1 MTNYYYHVQR
11 YYDEYATCEE
21 KADIDKYYLN
31 NNVKQL
37 RAIAKQKK
45 IPQYSY
51 SCKDELCLMIVKND
65 TIGNI
70 CNMW

>member
-1 MTNYYYHVQR
+1 MTNYTYHIQK
-11 YYDEYATCEE
+11 YYDEYATNEE
-21 KADIDKYYLN
+21 KASINTYYLY

-37 RAIAKQKK
+37 RAIAKEKK

-65 TIGNI
+65 TIANI